1 MQKNAMKKL
10 INAAVFIMFAVVSAA
25 VQAES
30 RTVTLAVS
38 GMT

>member
-1 MQKNAMKKL
+1 MTRVL
-10 INAAVFIMFAVVSAA
+10 VFFAAALLATAAFA
-25 VQAES
+25 EM

>member
-1 MQKNAMKKL
+1 MKFVKLLIVCSMLTAML
-10 INAAVFIMFAVVSAA
+10 TTAVY
-25 VQAES
+25 AEM

>member
-1 MQKNAMKKL
+1 MRKLLNTAMF
-10 INAAVFIMFAVVSAA
+10 ITFAAASTAVVS
-25 VQAES
+25 EN